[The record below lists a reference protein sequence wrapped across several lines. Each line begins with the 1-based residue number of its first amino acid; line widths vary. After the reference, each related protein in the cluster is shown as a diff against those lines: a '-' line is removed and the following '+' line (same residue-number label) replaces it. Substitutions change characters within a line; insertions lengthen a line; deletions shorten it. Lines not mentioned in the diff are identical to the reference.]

1 MFLKANALA
10 CGLVAVRCWEMATAM
25 NTSSEDNTQKLWKSL
40 DSQLF
45 IQHDLCWCCLDYTNY
60 PLAQRIWKGIQ
71 TFAYYQNR
79 PFLYFYLYLFYRNMQ
94 TLKNMAK

>member
-45 IQHDLCWCCLDYTNY
+45 IQHDLC
-60 PLAQRIWKGIQ
+60 
-71 TFAYYQNR
+71 
-79 PFLYFYLYLFYRNMQ
+79 
-94 TLKNMAK
+94 